1 MSHVT
6 LERLMAYADGE
17 LDEEESRIVERCV
30 AADPGLAEQLAALRQ
45 QDSLLRSALK
55 AFERTPVPPAARDAV
70 LASAVPPWS
79 WRRWL
84 IPAFGMAAAVVVA
97 AIAAGWTTAN
107 RIEHRLA
114 ALEATRAE
122 DQRYIDQV
130 VSQALESTVS
140 GQAVKWQEPQRGL
153 QGTVTPIRTYRAVNG
168 QWCREYENI
177 VMAGGTARHHHA
189 VACREG
195 ENAWRDRALLPTD
208 S

>member
-1 MSHVT
+1 MTRIT

-17 LDEEESRIVERCV
+17 LDEAESRFV
-30 AADPGLAEQLAALRQ
+30 AQCIASDPGLAEQLAALQQ

-55 AFERTPVPPAARDAV
+55 AFERTPIPTAARNAV
-70 LASAVPPWS
+70 LASTAPT

-84 IPAFGMAAAVVVA
+84 LPAVGAAAAIAVT
-97 AIAAGWTTAN
+97 AIAAGWTTAS

-114 ALEATRAE
+114 ASEATRAE

-130 VSQALESTVS
+130 VSQTLESTVS
-140 GQAVKWQEPQRGL
+140 GQAVSWQEPGRSIK
-153 QGTVTPIRTYRAVNG
+153 GTVTPIRTYRAVNG
-168 QWCREYENI
+168 QWCREYEN
-177 VMAGGTARHHHA
+177 VVLANGVSRHHHA

-195 ENAWRDRALLPTD
+195 EGAWRDRALLPTD